1 MAANR
6 NDAAK
11 GEADKGDK
19 RPEAAAGAEGA
30 PAAKAGGMQAW
41 LPLIIAITVLPVV
54 SYAVTSFVLLPKLQ
68 KGLGLSP
75 AAAAAPAAGGHGA
88 PADAHGAAK
97 ADAGGHGAP
106 ADAHGAAKADAGGHG
121 AKAEGGG
128 SGGRDQVPLT
138 KLIVNV
144 AGTSASRILL
154 SSVILVSSSPG
165 FRERVKEY
173 EPQLRDTACGI
184 LSTKTIPD
192 LEKPGA
198 RNIIRSELL
207 TAFNHIL
214 GGSSVQEIYFTD
226 FAIQ

>member
-6 NDAAK
+6 TDAAK
-11 GEADKGDK
+11 GDADKGDK
-19 RPEAAAGAEGA
+19 RPEGGAGADAA

-54 SYAVTSFVLLPKLQ
+54 SYAVTTFVLLPKLQ
-68 KGLGLSP
+68 KGLGLAP

-88 PADAHGAAK
+88 PADAHGAPKEA

-106 ADAHGAAKADAGGHG
+106 KADSGGHG
-121 AKAEGGG
+121 AKPEGGGG
-128 SGGRDQVPLT
+128 SGGREQVPLT

-144 AGTSASRILL
+144 AGTQASRILL
-154 SSVILVSSSPG
+154 SSVILVSASPG
-165 FRERVKEY
+165 FRDRVKEF

-184 LSTKTIPD
+184 LSTKTIQD

-207 TAFNHIL
+207 TSFNHVL

>member
-11 GEADKGDK
+11 GDAEKGDK
-19 RPEAAAGAEGA
+19 RPEGGAGAEGA

-68 KGLGLSP
+68 KGLGLAP
-75 AAAAAPAAGGHGA
+75 AAAAAAPAAGGHGA
-88 PADAHGAAK
+88 
-97 ADAGGHGAP
+97 AP
-106 ADAHGAAKADAGGHG
+106 ADAHGAPKEAAESGGHGAAKAESGGHG

-128 SGGRDQVPLT
+128 SGGREQVPLT

-154 SSVILVSSSPG
+154 SSVILVSGAPG
-165 FRERVKEY
+165 FRDRVKEY

-184 LSTKTIPD
+184 LSTKTIQD

-207 TAFNHIL
+207 TAFNHVL
-214 GGSSVQEIYFTD
+214 GGASVQEIYFTD

>member
-6 NDAAK
+6 TDAAK

-19 RPEAAAGAEGA
+19 RPEGGAATGAEAA
-30 PAAKAGGMQAW
+30 PVAKAGGMQAW

-54 SYAVTSFVLLPKLQ
+54 SYAVTNFVLLPKLQ

-75 AAAAAPAAGGHGA
+75 AAAPAAAAGAHGAPAAAHGAPKEAAESGGHGA
-88 PADAHGAAK
+88 K
-97 ADAGGHGAP
+97 ADS
-106 ADAHGAAKADAGGHG
+106 GGHG

-128 SGGRDQVPLT
+128 GASSGREQVPLT

-154 SSVILVSSSPG
+154 SSVILVSGSPG
-165 FRERVKEY
+165 FRDRVKEF

-198 RNIIRSELL
+198 RNIIRSELI
-207 TAFNHIL
+207 TAFNHVL
-214 GGSSVQEIYFTD
+214 GGSTVQEIYFTD